1 MSTEEI
7 DDLKDTANQPDA
19 TNDPKYSKFF
29 ANFAVSTAGIL
40 VFVALGAIGLYFTKI
55 AAAKIIPTN
64 IEFKPYTCTPNPDP
78 EKKPEVIMMNLV
90 REFPLKGLGI
100 WMPAIS
106 KFCQQAKFDEKT
118 FDKSFKGSRMRN
130 LWEAQDEEI
139 NKSKGIEVSNFA
151 RWKSDSMNK
160 MLSAGFSFIQTFF
173 GAFSGWNETLFM
185 LLFGMVGSIFF
196 PIFMIVNVFTSIWS
210 HITALAKKGVDGSLH
225 TGVSWL
231 KRKTRQENGETDFEE
246 PPASIFKVMGFVSKK
261 EPDDITWVENVLFV
275 LKFILFYILVSIY
288 FMVSSLLVSPIY
300 TTFYT
305 IMKTAGIKYKLKLDD
320 DFSSDDSGSGDS
332 SLKGMGAFIRDSFA
346 YKRTYLVALSIV
358 NLLMQA
364 NIFLGTYYFAAIFIA
379 IILAVVFCDIF
390 VSKKSPGDNTQIPM
404 DPDTDTKTNDDDE
417 LDEEDEGDDCDNN
430 KTAIQRIQAKITDLV
445 YNNSTSLHNTQSQSK
460 EILTK
465 AYLCCN
471 AKVDVVATTDG
482 GVYTKKQLEDLEKMD
497 GFQRLNEDVNN
508 LAKQYF
514 NGADFGKKSLLLDTS
529 DPEEIQVQKL
539 NAQLKYLQKYVV
551 ALQTANKQCKKS
563 LLDFASINTAEN
575 KGVDL
580 KSLPNDIKDLPGN
593 PFFVLMTSLQKAET
607 AIYQVRPKIIDIINE
622 SVEENKTNKDTSAPK
637 PDLTLG
643 VPKDNSLLSKIG
655 IKTTKNNLKYNETF
669 MELENTIGKL
679 MTTVFGNKNIFI
691 DIIIAPS
698 PEVIFSINEYNDFI
712 SKDILLIASEKVFQK
727 VIKELKL
734 DAKNTSLVPLMGGSK
749 KNHSRRNHKTETQHN
764 VAPVM
769 KEYNIR
775 LV

>member
-1 MSTEEI
+1 MSTDEI
-7 DDLKDTANQPDA
+7 DDLKDTSTQS
-19 TNDPKYSKFF
+19 DPTKDPQYSKFF

-90 REFPLKGLGI
+90 REFPFKGLGI

-106 KFCQQAKFDEKT
+106 KFCQQAKFDEKS
-118 FDKSFKGSRMRN
+118 FDKSFKGSRMRS
-130 LWEAQDEEI
+130 LWEAQDEET
-139 NKSKGIEVSNFA
+139 NKAKGIEVSNFA
-151 RWKSDSMNK
+151 RWKSESMNK
-160 MLSAGFSFIQTFF
+160 MISAGFSFIQTVF

-185 LLFGMVGSIFF
+185 LLFGMLGSIFF
-196 PIFMIVNVFTSIWS
+196 PIFMIVNVFTSIWA
-210 HITALAKKGVDGSLH
+210 HISALAKKGVDGSLH

-231 KRKTRQENGETDFEE
+231 KRKTRKENGETDFEE
-246 PPASIFKVMGFVSKK
+246 PPASIFKVLGLASKK
-261 EPDDITWVENVLFV
+261 EPDDITWVENILFV
-275 LKFILFYILVSIY
+275 LKFILFYMLISIY

-305 IMKTAGIKYKLKLDD
+305 IFKTVGIKYKLKLED

-332 SLKGMGAFIRDSFA
+332 TLKGMGNFIRDSFA

-364 NIFLGTYYFAAIFIA
+364 NIFLGTYYFAAIFIS
-379 IILAVVFCDIF
+379 IILAIVFCDIF

-404 DPDTDTKTNDDDE
+404 DPDTDSKSNDDDE
-417 LDEEDEGDDCDNN
+417 LDAEDEGDECDNN
-430 KTAIQRIQAKITDLV
+430 KDAIQKIQAKISDLV
-445 YNNSTSLHNTQSQSK
+445 YNNKDSLHNTQSQSQDLLK
-460 EILTK
+460 Q

-471 AKVDVVATTDG
+471 DKVKIDAVTG
-482 GVYTKKQLEDLEKMD
+482 IYTKEQLTELQKMD
-497 GFQRLNEDVNN
+497 GFQKLNEDVNN

-551 ALQTANKQCKKS
+551 ALQTANKQCKDS
-563 LLDFASINTAEN
+563 LLIFSRAE
-575 KGVDL
+575 
-580 KSLPNDIKDLPGN
+580 PIEDIKKGATLTAAKIDTFPGN
-593 PFFVLMTSLQKAET
+593 PFFLLMKDLQKAET
-607 AIYQVRPKIIDIINE
+607 AIYQVRPTIIDIITK
-622 SVEENKTNKDTSAPK
+622 SIEENKTNKDTSAPK

-655 IKTTKNNLKYNETF
+655 INTTKNNLKYNETF
-669 MELENTIGKL
+669 MELESTIGKL
-679 MTTVFGNKNIFI
+679 MTTVFGNKDVFI

-698 PEVIFSINEYNDFI
+698 PEVKKSITDYNNFI
-712 SKDILLIASEKVFQK
+712 IKALALIKDEPVFKKTIAGLNLDLPNPTLGTPLIS
-727 VIKELKL
+727 
-734 DAKNTSLVPLMGGSK
+734 GGGK
-749 KNHSRRNHKTETQHN
+749 KNHSRRNHKTQAEPIVT
-764 VAPVM
+764 

>member
-1 MSTEEI
+1 MSTDEI
-7 DDLKDTANQPDA
+7 DDLKDTSTQS
-19 TNDPKYSKFF
+19 DPTKDPQYSKFF

-90 REFPLKGLGI
+90 REFPFKGLGI

-106 KFCQQAKFDEKT
+106 KFCQQAKFDEKS
-118 FDKSFKGSRMRN
+118 FDKSFKGSRMRS
-130 LWEAQDEEI
+130 LWEAQDEET
-139 NKSKGIEVSNFA
+139 NKAKGIEVSNFA
-151 RWKSDSMNK
+151 RWKSESMNK
-160 MLSAGFSFIQTFF
+160 MISAGFSFIQTVF

-185 LLFGMVGSIFF
+185 LLFGMLGSIFF
-196 PIFMIVNVFTSIWS
+196 PIFMIVNVFTSIWA
-210 HITALAKKGVDGSLH
+210 HISALAKKGVDGSLH

-231 KRKTRQENGETDFEE
+231 KRKTRKENGETDFEE
-246 PPASIFKVMGFVSKK
+246 PPASIFKVLGLASKK
-261 EPDDITWVENVLFV
+261 EPDDITWVENILFV
-275 LKFILFYILVSIY
+275 LKFILFYMLISIY

-305 IMKTAGIKYKLKLDD
+305 IFKTVGIKYKLKLED

-332 SLKGMGAFIRDSFA
+332 TLKGMGNFIRDSFA

-364 NIFLGTYYFAAIFIA
+364 NIYLGTYYFAAIFIS
-379 IILAVVFCDIF
+379 IILAIVFCDIF

-404 DPDTDTKTNDDDE
+404 DPDTDSKSNDDDE
-417 LDEEDEGDDCDNN
+417 LDAEDEGDECDNN
-430 KTAIQRIQAKITDLV
+430 KDAIQKIQAKISDLV
-445 YNNSTSLHNTQSQSK
+445 YNNKDSLHNTQSQSQDLLK
-460 EILTK
+460 Q

-471 AKVDVVATTDG
+471 DKVKIDAVTG
-482 GVYTKKQLEDLEKMD
+482 IYTKEQLTELQKMD
-497 GFQRLNEDVNN
+497 GFQKLNEDVNN

-551 ALQTANKQCKKS
+551 ALQTANKQCKDS
-563 LLDFASINTAEN
+563 LLIFSRAE
-575 KGVDL
+575 
-580 KSLPNDIKDLPGN
+580 PIEDIKKGATLTAAKIDTFPGN
-593 PFFVLMTSLQKAET
+593 PFFLLMKDLQKAET
-607 AIYQVRPKIIDIINE
+607 AIYQVRPTIIDIITK
-622 SVEENKTNKDTSAPK
+622 SIEENKTNKDTSAPK

-655 IKTTKNNLKYNETF
+655 INTTKNNLKYNETF
-669 MELENTIGKL
+669 MELESTIGKL
-679 MTTVFGNKNIFI
+679 MTTVFGNKDVFI

-698 PEVIFSINEYNDFI
+698 PEVKQSITDYNNFI
-712 SKDILLIASEKVFQK
+712 IKDLALIKDEPVFK
-727 VIKELKL
+727 KTIEGLNL
-734 DAKNTSLVPLMGGSK
+734 DLPNPTRGTPLISGGGK
-749 KNHSRRNHKTETQHN
+749 KNHSRRNHKTQAEPIVT
-764 VAPVM
+764 

>member
-7 DDLKDTANQPDA
+7 DNLKDTSNQPDA
-19 TNDPKYSKFF
+19 TDDPKYSKFI

-78 EKKPEVIMMNLV
+78 EKRPEFIMMNLL

-139 NKSKGIEVSNFA
+139 NKSKGIEVSNFD
-151 RWKSDSMNK
+151 RWKSETMNK

-173 GAFSGWNETLFM
+173 GVFSGWNETLFM

-231 KRKTRQENGETDFEE
+231 KKKTRAENGETDFEE
-246 PPASIFKVMGFVSKK
+246 PAPSIFKFMGFVSKK
-261 EPDDITWVENVLFV
+261 EPDDITLLEKVLFV
-275 LKFILFYILVSIY
+275 LKLILFYMLFSIY

-320 DFSSDDSGSGDS
+320 DFSSDDSVSGDS
-332 SLKGMGAFIRDSFA
+332 GLKSIGSFIRDSFA
-346 YKRTYLVALSIV
+346 YKRTYLVVLSIV

-364 NIFLGTYYFAAIFIA
+364 NIYLGAYYFAAIFIS
-379 IILAVVFCDIF
+379 IILAIVFCDIF
-390 VSKKSPGDNTQIPM
+390 VSKKSPSDNTQIPM
-404 DPDTDTKTNDDDE
+404 EPDTDTKTNDDDE
-417 LDEEDEGDDCDNN
+417 LDEDDEGDDCDNN

-445 YNNSTSLHNTQSQSK
+445 YNNKDSLHNTQSQSQ

-471 AKVDVVATTDG
+471 SKVGVDVATNSG
-482 GVYTKKQLEDLEKMD
+482 IYTKEQLANLEKMD
-497 GFQRLNEDVNN
+497 GFSRLNEDVNN

-514 NGADFGKKSLLLDTS
+514 NGSDFGKKSLLLDTS

-563 LLDFASINTAEN
+563 LIDFANIDTVDN
-575 KGVDL
+575 KLVDM
-580 KSLPNDIKDLPGN
+580 KTLPKDIKGLPGN
-593 PFFVLMTSLQKAET
+593 PFFILMTSLQKAET

-622 SVEENKTNKDTSAPK
+622 SVEENKTNKDTSAAK

-655 IKTTKNNLKYNETF
+655 INKTKNNLKYNETF

-679 MTTVFGNKNIFI
+679 MTTVFGNKNVFI
-691 DIIIAPS
+691 DIIIEPL
-698 PEVIFSINEYNDFI
+698 PEVVMSINEYNDFI
-712 SKDILLIASEKVFQK
+712 SKDLLLIGSEKVFQK
-727 VIKELKL
+727 AIKELKL
-734 DAKNTSLVPLMGGSK
+734 NDVNSTLVPLIVGGGR
-749 KNHSRRNHKTETQHN
+749 KNHSRRNHKTGGEPI
-764 VAPVM
+764 VR

>member
-1 MSTEEI
+1 MSTDEI
-7 DDLKDTANQPDA
+7 DDLKDTSTQS
-19 TNDPKYSKFF
+19 DPTKDPQYSKFF

-90 REFPLKGLGI
+90 REFPFKGLGI

-106 KFCQQAKFDEKT
+106 KFCQQAKFDEKS
-118 FDKSFKGSRMRN
+118 FDKSFKGSRMRS
-130 LWEAQDEEI
+130 LWEAQDEET
-139 NKSKGIEVSNFA
+139 NKAKGIEVSNFA
-151 RWKSDSMNK
+151 RWKSESMNK
-160 MLSAGFSFIQTFF
+160 MISAGFSFIQTVF

-185 LLFGMVGSIFF
+185 LLFGMLGSIFF
-196 PIFMIVNVFTSIWS
+196 PIFMIVNVFTSIWA
-210 HITALAKKGVDGSLH
+210 HISALAKKGVDGSLH

-231 KRKTRQENGETDFEE
+231 KRKTRKENGETDFEE
-246 PPASIFKVMGFVSKK
+246 PPASIFKVLGLASKK
-261 EPDDITWVENVLFV
+261 EPDDITWVENILFV
-275 LKFILFYILVSIY
+275 LKFILFYMLISIY

-305 IMKTAGIKYKLKLDD
+305 IFKTVGIKYKLKLED

-332 SLKGMGAFIRDSFA
+332 TLKGMGNFIRDSFA

-364 NIFLGTYYFAAIFIA
+364 NIFLGTYYFAAIFIS
-379 IILAVVFCDIF
+379 IILAIVFCDIF

-404 DPDTDTKTNDDDE
+404 DPDTDSKSNDDDE
-417 LDEEDEGDDCDNN
+417 LDAEDEGDECDNN
-430 KTAIQRIQAKITDLV
+430 KDAIQKIQAKISDLV
-445 YNNSTSLHNTQSQSK
+445 YNNKDSLHNTQSQSQDLLK
-460 EILTK
+460 Q

-471 AKVDVVATTDG
+471 DKVKIDAVTG
-482 GVYTKKQLEDLEKMD
+482 IYTKEQLTELQKMD
-497 GFQRLNEDVNN
+497 GFQKLNEDVNN

-551 ALQTANKQCKKS
+551 ALQTANKQCKDS
-563 LLDFASINTAEN
+563 LLIFSRAE
-575 KGVDL
+575 
-580 KSLPNDIKDLPGN
+580 PIEDIKKGATLTAAKIDTFPGN
-593 PFFVLMTSLQKAET
+593 PFFLLMKDLQKAET
-607 AIYQVRPKIIDIINE
+607 AIYQVRPTIIDIITK
-622 SVEENKTNKDTSAPK
+622 SIEENKTNKDTSAPK

-655 IKTTKNNLKYNETF
+655 INTTKNNLKYNETF
-669 MELENTIGKL
+669 MELESTIGKL
-679 MTTVFGNKNIFI
+679 MTTVFGNKDVFI

-698 PEVIFSINEYNDFI
+698 PEVKKSITDYNNFI
-712 SKDILLIASEKVFQK
+712 IKALALIKDEPVFKKTIEGLNLDLPNPTRGTPLIS
-727 VIKELKL
+727 
-734 DAKNTSLVPLMGGSK
+734 GGGK
-749 KNHSRRNHKTETQHN
+749 KNHSRRNHKTQAEPIVT
-764 VAPVM
+764 

>member
-1 MSTEEI
+1 MSTDEI
-7 DDLKDTANQPDA
+7 DDLKDTSTQS
-19 TNDPKYSKFF
+19 DPTKDPQYSKFF

-90 REFPLKGLGI
+90 REFPFKGLGI

-106 KFCQQAKFDEKT
+106 KFCQQAKFDEKS
-118 FDKSFKGSRMRN
+118 FDKSFKGSRMRS
-130 LWEAQDEEI
+130 LWEAQDEET
-139 NKSKGIEVSNFA
+139 NKAKGIEVSNFA
-151 RWKSDSMNK
+151 RWKSESMNK
-160 MLSAGFSFIQTFF
+160 MISAGFSFIQTVF

-185 LLFGMVGSIFF
+185 LLFGMLGSIFF
-196 PIFMIVNVFTSIWS
+196 PIFMIVNVFTSIWA
-210 HITALAKKGVDGSLH
+210 HISALAKKGVDGSLH

-231 KRKTRQENGETDFEE
+231 KRKTRKENGETDFEE
-246 PPASIFKVMGFVSKK
+246 PPASIFKVLGLASKK
-261 EPDDITWVENVLFV
+261 EPDDITWVENILFV
-275 LKFILFYILVSIY
+275 LKFILFYMLISIY

-305 IMKTAGIKYKLKLDD
+305 IIKTAGIQYKLKLED

-332 SLKGMGAFIRDSFA
+332 TLKGMGSFIRDSFA

-364 NIFLGTYYFAAIFIA
+364 NIFLGTYYFAAIFIS
-379 IILAVVFCDIF
+379 IILAIVFCDIF

-404 DPDTDTKTNDDDE
+404 DPDTDSKSNDDDE
-417 LDEEDEGDDCDNN
+417 LDAEDEGDECDNN
-430 KTAIQRIQAKITDLV
+430 KDAIQKIQAKISDLV
-445 YNNSTSLHNTQSQSK
+445 YNNKDSLHNTQSQSQDLLK
-460 EILTK
+460 Q

-471 AKVDVVATTDG
+471 DKVKIDAVTG
-482 GVYTKKQLEDLEKMD
+482 IYTKEQLTELQKMD
-497 GFQRLNEDVNN
+497 GFQKLNEDVNN

-551 ALQTANKQCKKS
+551 ALQTANKQCKDS
-563 LLDFASINTAEN
+563 LLIFSRAE
-575 KGVDL
+575 
-580 KSLPNDIKDLPGN
+580 PIEDIKKGATLTAAKIDTFPGN
-593 PFFVLMTSLQKAET
+593 PFFLLMKDLQKAET
-607 AIYQVRPKIIDIINE
+607 AIYQVRPTIIDIITK
-622 SVEENKTNKDTSAPK
+622 SIEENKTNKDTSAPK

-655 IKTTKNNLKYNETF
+655 INTTKNNLKYNETF
-669 MELENTIGKL
+669 MELESTIGKL
-679 MTTVFGNKNIFI
+679 MTTVFGNKDVFI

-698 PEVIFSINEYNDFI
+698 PEVKKSITDYNNFI
-712 SKDILLIASEKVFQK
+712 IKDLALIKDEPVFK
-727 VIKELKL
+727 KTIEGLNL
-734 DAKNTSLVPLMGGSK
+734 DLPNPTRGTPLISGGGK
-749 KNHSRRNHKTETQHN
+749 KNHSRRNHKTQAEPIVT
-764 VAPVM
+764 

>member
-19 TNDPKYSKFF
+19 TNDPMYSKFF

-64 IEFKPYTCTPNPDP
+64 IEFKPYTCTVNPDP
-78 EKKPEVIMMNLV
+78 EKKPEVIFMNIV

-185 LLFGMVGSIFF
+185 LLFGMLGSIFF
-196 PIFMIVNVFTSIWS
+196 PIFMIVNVFTSIWA
-210 HITALAKKGVDGSLH
+210 HITALAKKGVDGTLH

-261 EPDDITWVENVLFV
+261 EPDDITWLENILFV
-275 LKFILFYILVSIY
+275 LKFILFYMLISIY

-305 IMKTAGIKYKLKLDD
+305 IIKTAGIQYKLKLED

-332 SLKGMGAFIRDSFA
+332 TLKGMGSFIRDSFA

-364 NIFLGTYYFAAIFIA
+364 NIYLGTYYFAAIFISIVLA
-379 IILAVVFCDIF
+379 IVFCDVF

-404 DPDTDTKTNDDDE
+404 DPDTDSKSNDDDE
-417 LDEEDEGDDCDNN
+417 LDAEDEGDDCDNN
-430 KTAIQRIQAKITDLV
+430 KDAIQKIQAKISDLV
-445 YNNSTSLHNTQSQSK
+445 YNNKDSLHNTQSQSQ
-460 EILTK
+460 ELLTK

-471 AKVDVVATTDG
+471 AKVGVVATTAD
-482 GVYTKKQLEDLEKMD
+482 GVYSKKQLDDLQQMD
-497 GFQRLNEDVNN
+497 GFQKLNDDVNN

-551 ALQTANKQCKKS
+551 ALRTANEQCKKS
-563 LLDFASINTAEN
+563 LQSFANIDTTEN
-575 KGVDL
+575 KAVDL
-580 KSLPNDIKDLPGN
+580 RALKDTKDLPGN
-593 PFFVLMTSLQKAET
+593 TFFLLMTSLQKAET

-622 SVEENKTNKDTSAPK
+622 GVEKDKTNKDTSAPK

-691 DIIIAPS
+691 DIIINPTDQ
-698 PEVIFSINEYNDFI
+698 VIKSIKQYDDFI
-712 SKDILLIASEKVFQK
+712 SKDLLLISSEKVFHE
-727 VIKELKL
+727 VIKKL
-734 DAKNTSLVPLMGGSK
+734 NLGNPNSTLVPLISGGGR
-749 KNHSRRNHKTETQHN
+749 KNHSRRNHKTQAEPIVT
-764 VAPVM
+764 

>member
-1 MSTEEI
+1 MSTDEI
-7 DDLKDTANQPDA
+7 DDLKDTSTQS
-19 TNDPKYSKFF
+19 DPTKDPQYSKFF

-78 EKKPEVIMMNLV
+78 EKRPEVIMMNLV
-90 REFPLKGLGI
+90 REFPFKGLGI

-106 KFCQQAKFDEKT
+106 KFCQQAKFDDKS
-118 FDKSFKGSRMRN
+118 FDKSFKGSRMRS
-130 LWEAQDEEI
+130 LWEAQDEET
-139 NKSKGIEVSNFA
+139 NKAKGIEVSNFA
-151 RWKSDSMNK
+151 RWKSESMNQ
-160 MLSAGFSFIQTFF
+160 MLSAGFSFIQTVF

-185 LLFGMVGSIFF
+185 LFFGMLGSIFF
-196 PIFMIVNVFTSIWS
+196 PIFMIVNVFTSIWA
-210 HITALAKKGVDGSLH
+210 HISALAKKGVDGSLH
-225 TGVSWL
+225 TGISWL
-231 KRKTRQENGETDFEE
+231 KRKTRKENGETDFEE
-246 PPASIFKVMGFVSKK
+246 PPASIFKVLGLASKK
-261 EPDDITWVENVLFV
+261 EPDDITWWENVLFV
-275 LKFILFYILVSIY
+275 LKFILFYMLISIY

-305 IMKTAGIKYKLKLDD
+305 IFKTVGIKYKLKLED

-332 SLKGMGAFIRDSFA
+332 GLKGIMNFIRDSFA

-364 NIFLGTYYFAAIFIA
+364 NIFLGTYYFAAIFIS
-379 IILAVVFCDIF
+379 IILAIVFCNIF

-404 DPDTDTKTNDDDE
+404 DPDTDSKSNDDDE
-417 LDEEDEGDDCDNN
+417 LDAEDEGDECDNN
-430 KTAIQRIQAKITDLV
+430 KDAIEKIQAKIADLV
-445 YNNSTSLHNTQSQSK
+445 YNNKDSLHNTQSQSQYLLK
-460 EILTK
+460 Q

-471 AKVDVVATTDG
+471 DKMKITN
-482 GVYTKKQLEDLEKMD
+482 GVYNDEKLDELQKMV
-497 GFQRLNEDVNN
+497 GFQKLNEDVNN

-551 ALQTANKQCKKS
+551 ALQTANKKCKDS
-563 LLDFASINTAEN
+563 LLIFSGAQPIEAIK
-575 KGVDL
+575 KGGTL
-580 KSLPNDIKDLPGN
+580 TGTDISTFPGN
-593 PFFVLMTSLQKAET
+593 PFFLLMTNLQKAET
-607 AIYQVRPKIIDIINE
+607 TIYQVRPKIIDIITK
-622 SVEENKTNKDTSAPK
+622 SVEGNKTNKDTSAPK

-655 IKTTKNNLKYNETF
+655 INTIKNNLKYNETF
-669 MELENTIGKL
+669 MELESTIGKL
-679 MTTVFGNKNIFI
+679 MTTVFGNKDVFI
-691 DIIIAPS
+691 DIIIKPTTQ
-698 PEVIFSINEYNDFI
+698 ITQSIQDYDNFI
-712 SKDILLIASEKVFQK
+712 SKGLVL
-727 VIKELKL
+727 IKEEPVFK
-734 DAKNTSLVPLMGGSK
+734 DAISVLNLNGRPVSFASLIVGGGK
-749 KNHSRRNHKTETQHN
+749 KNHSRRNHKTQVEPNAT
-764 VAPVM
+764 

>member
-7 DDLKDTANQPDA
+7 DDLKDTSTQS
-19 TNDPKYSKFF
+19 DPTKDPQYSKFF
-29 ANFAVSTAGIL
+29 ANFGVSTAGIL

-78 EKKPEVIMMNLV
+78 EKRPEVIMMNLV
-90 REFPLKGLGI
+90 REFPFKGLGI

-106 KFCQQAKFDEKT
+106 KFCQQAKFDEKS
-118 FDKSFKGSRMRN
+118 FDKGFKGSRMRS
-130 LWEAQDEEI
+130 LWEAQDEET
-139 NKSKGIEVSNFA
+139 NKAKGIEVSNFA
-151 RWKSDSMNK
+151 RWKSESMNK
-160 MLSAGFSFIQTFF
+160 MISAGFSFIQTVF

-185 LLFGMVGSIFF
+185 LLFGMLGSIFF
-196 PIFMIVNVFTSIWS
+196 PIFFIVNICTSLWA
-210 HITALAKKGVDGSLH
+210 HISALAKKGVDGSLH
-225 TGVSWL
+225 TGISWL
-231 KRKTRQENGETDFEE
+231 KRKTRKENGETNFEE
-246 PPASIFKVMGFVSKK
+246 PSASIFKVLGLASKK
-261 EPDDITWVENVLFV
+261 EPDDITWWENVLFV
-275 LKFILFYILVSIY
+275 LKFIFFYMLISIY

-305 IMKTAGIKYKLKLDD
+305 IFKTAGIKYKLKLDD

-332 SLKGMGAFIRDSFA
+332 GLKGIMNFIRDSFA

-364 NIFLGTYYFAAIFIA
+364 NIFLGTYYFAAIFIS
-379 IILAVVFCDIF
+379 IILAIVFCNIF

-404 DPDTDTKTNDDDE
+404 DPDTDAKTNDDDE
-417 LDEEDEGDDCDNN
+417 LDAEDEGDECDNN
-430 KTAIQRIQAKITDLV
+430 KTAIQRIQAKIADLV
-445 YNNSTSLHNTQSQSK
+445 YNNKDSLHNTQSQSQDLLK
-460 EILTK
+460 Q

-471 AKVDVVATTDG
+471 DKVGVVATTDG
-482 GVYTKKQLEDLEKMD
+482 GVYTKEQLKNLQQMT
-497 GFQRLNEDVNN
+497 GFQKLNEDANN

-551 ALQTANKQCKKS
+551 ALQTANKKCKES
-563 LLDFASINTAEN
+563 LVIFSEADPI
-575 KGVDL
+575 K
-580 KSLPNDIKDLPGN
+580 DIKRGRLDTTGLPGN
-593 PFFVLMTSLQKAET
+593 TFFLLMTSLQKAET

-622 SVEENKTNKDTSAPK
+622 SVEANKTNKDTSAPK

-655 IKTTKNNLKYNETF
+655 INTIKNNLKYNETF
-669 MELENTIGKL
+669 MELESTIGKL
-679 MTTVFGNKNIFI
+679 MTTVFGNKDVFI
-691 DIIIAPS
+691 DIIIEPTAQ
-698 PEVIFSINEYNDFI
+698 VTQSIQNYDNFI
-712 SKDILLIASEKVFQK
+712 SKGLDLIASEKVFGE
-727 VIKELKL
+727 VIKGLNLNGTNK
-734 DAKNTSLVPLMGGSK
+734 TLVPLIVGGGK
-749 KNHSRRNHKTETQHN
+749 KNHSRRNHKTQVEPNAT
-764 VAPVM
+764 